1 MYARKRVVIIGGGF
15 GGIQLAKSLKNSEF
29 DVLLIDKNNFHT
41 FQPLLYQVATSG
53 LEPGS
58 IAYPI
63 RRVFRKISNVKF
75 RMAEVKNILTDQSK
89 IETSVGLIHYDYLV
103 IATGSSTNYFNFDS
117 KKGKLLSLKSVVEA
131 LDIRSFI
138 MENLEKAM
146 LTRSITEQQ
155 ELINVAIV
163 GGGPAGIEM
172 AGALAE
178 MKKWVLP
185 KDYPDIDFTQMQIH
199 LFEASDRLL
208 GAMSPLAS
216 KAAKKHLEKLD
227 VVVELN
233 TMVEDY
239 DGARL
244 KIKGKEDFISETV
257 IWTAGVK
264 GNIPHGLS
272 EEIVAPGNRIKV
284 DDFNK
289 VLGYDNVYAIGD
301 VSANINDETPRGLP
315 MLAPVSMQQ
324 GLHLAKNLM
333 AIQKGKNPKKFE
345 YKDKGSMAT
354 IGRKKA
360 VVDLPSISFQGTF
373 AWFVWMLIHLLSLVG
388 FRNKLVT
395 LVDWIQNYF
404 NYDRPLGLIIR
415 RYKRKD

>member
-1 MYARKRVVIIGGGF
+1 MYARKKVVIIGGGF
-15 GGIQLAKSLKNSEF
+15 GGIQLAKSLKKSNF

-63 RRVFRKISNVKF
+63 RRVFRKMSNVKF
-75 RMAEVKNILTDQSK
+75 RMAEVKRILSDQNK
-89 IETSVGLIHYDYLV
+89 LETNVGCIDYDHLV
-103 IATGSSTNYFNFDS
+103 IATGSSTNFFNFDS

-146 LTRSITEQQ
+146 LASTITKQQ
-155 ELINVAIV
+155 ELINIAIV

-185 KDYPDIDFTQMQIH
+185 KDYPDIDFDKMKIH
-199 LFEASDRLL
+199 LFEASESLL
-208 GAMSPLAS
+208 GSMSPLAS

-227 VVVELN
+227 VKVELN
-233 TMVEDY
+233 TMVQDY

-244 KIKGKEDFISETV
+244 QIQNKEDFISETV

-264 GNIPHGLS
+264 GNIPEGLS
-272 EEIVAPGNRIKV
+272 EDIVAPGNRIKV

-289 VLGYDNVYAIGD
+289 VSGYENIYAIGD
-301 VSANINDETPRGLP
+301 VSANIKDESPRGLP

-324 GLHLAKNLM
+324 ATVLAKNL
-333 AIQKGKNPKKFE
+333 I
-345 YKDKGSMAT
+345 AT
-354 IGRKKA
+354 EKEKTSRKALEKTREKRRQQQR
-360 VVDLPSISFQGTF
+360 SSF
-373 AWFVWMLIHLLSLVG
+373 
-388 FRNKLVT
+388 
-395 LVDWIQNYF
+395 
-404 NYDRPLGLIIR
+404 
-415 RYKRKD
+415 

>member
-1 MYARKRVVIIGGGF
+1 MYARKKVVIIGGGF
-15 GGIQLAKSLKNSEF
+15 GGIQLAKSLKKSNF

-75 RMAEVKNILTDQSK
+75 RMAEVKNILTHENK
-89 IETSVGLIHYDYLV
+89 IETSVGLIHYDHLV
-103 IATGSSTNYFNFDS
+103 IATGSSTNFFNFDD

-146 LTRSITEQQ
+146 LASSITEQQ

-185 KDYPDIDFTQMQIH
+185 KDYPDIDFEKMKIH

-227 VVVELN
+227 VKVELN
-233 TMVEDY
+233 TMVQDY

-244 KIKGKEDFISETV
+244 QIQNQEDFISETV

-264 GNIPHGLS
+264 GNIPKGLS
-272 EEIVAPGNRIKV
+272 EDIVAPGNRIKV

-289 VLGYDNVYAIGD
+289 VSGYENIYAIGD
-301 VSANINDETPRGLP
+301 VSANLKDDSPRGLP

-324 GLHLAKNLM
+324 ATVLAKNLI
-333 AIQKGKNPKKFE
+333 ATEKGKKLSPFK